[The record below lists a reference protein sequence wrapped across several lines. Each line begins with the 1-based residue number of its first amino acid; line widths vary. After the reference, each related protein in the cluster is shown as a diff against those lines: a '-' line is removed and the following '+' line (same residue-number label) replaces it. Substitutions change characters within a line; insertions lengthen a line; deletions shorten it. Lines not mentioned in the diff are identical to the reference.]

1 MKITKSELKQI
12 IKEELQQS
20 LDENPL
26 ALSEEEELLNEHPV
40 VMAALKNPAV
50 QKMLINMLMP
60 MIQKAMSGAAAPAA
74 APAAE

>member
-60 MIQKAMSGAAAPAA
+60 MIQKAMSGGAAPAA